1 MDSITIINGLPKDG
15 KLMIPDSIDIDKTIE
30 LYEIMS
36 NKNITDSELYR
47 LISFNYD
54 NLGFLIKLIPIPR
67 LIRLYNTNGLFRP
80 YLTEQL
86 VNDLIKKN
94 DKDIYYSILNKTN
107 VRIHLIDVTNH
118 LNHLYNFRPSIIN
131 ERLNEFNKYIKCID
145 LSQFYLGSSLVLY
158 LASVNQK
165 NIDVNNAIFTVYA
178 KTKYVRF
185 ANPDNIYLDKE
196 TETIYYKLENG
207 AFLTFKNNVFGS
219 IEHVLYTGCQAVY
232 DNSKILMKPKLYQE
246 LSSLQNFVKFD
257 GDITKFKKIN
267 QNATRY
273 VIKGEFKIKK
283 KTKQCYD
290 CKKGYNMTF
299 ILSGY
304 PDLCFACGIKNYKK
318 KNTPVNLSNM
328 TAYVSGARH
337 KIGFETVLMLL
348 RYGAKV
354 IASTRFPNAAW
365 YNYKGEPDFENW
377 KDRLEIIRCDF
388 TQINEVSFLIDHL
401 KKSKINIL
409 INNACQTVK
418 STDLYLQ
425 KALQLETILGGD
437 SKYANKMIENVNMT
451 TQITT
456 IDNQQFIIKSPQWT
470 DLAIVSEQISNAD
483 IKLNQFKDIED
494 LTMKDNSTWY
504 KTMDEVGMAEILQVN
519 AINQVVPTM
528 LVNQLKPVMEY
539 PKFIINVTAVEGQFQ
554 SNKINGHHPHT
565 NMCKAGIN
573 MMVRTMGTEKEKDF
587 YIYAVD
593 PGYVSG
599 VDPFK
604 DKYPLKPI
612 DGASRILDP
621 VIRWIKNDPIESGV
635 KLKDFKI
642 SPW

>member
-1 MDSITIINGLPKDG
+1 MDSITIINSLPKDG
-15 KLMIPDSIDIDKTIE
+15 KLLIPVSNDIDKTIA

-54 NLGFLIKLIPIPR
+54 NIGFLIKLIPLPR
-67 LIRLYNTNGLFRP
+67 LFRLYNTNGLFRP

-86 VNDLIKKN
+86 INDLIKKN
-94 DKDIYYSILNKTN
+94 DKDIYYSILNKTD
-107 VRIHLIDVTNH
+107 VRIHLIDVSNH
-118 LNHLYNFRPSIIN
+118 LNHLYNFRSSIIN
-131 ERLNEFNKYIKCID
+131 ERLIEFNKSIKCVD
-145 LSQFYLGSSLVLY
+145 LNQFYLGSSLVLY

-165 NIDVNNAIFTVYA
+165 KIDINNVIFTVYA

-185 ANPDNIYLDKE
+185 TNPDNIYFNKE

-207 AFLTFKNNVFGS
+207 AFITFKDNVFNS
-219 IEHVLYTGCQAVY
+219 VEHVLYTGCQAVY
-232 DNSKILMKPKLYQE
+232 DNGKILMKPKLYQE
-246 LSSLQNFVKFD
+246 LSSLQNFIKFD
-257 GDITKFKKIN
+257 GDITKFKKFN

-304 PDLCFACGIKNYKK
+304 PDLCFSCGIKNYKK
-318 KNTPVNLSNM
+318 KNTPVDLSNM

-365 YNYKGEPDFENW
+365 YNYKGEHDFENW

-494 LTMKDNSTWY
+494 LTMKNNSTWY

-528 LVNQLKPVMEY
+528 LVNQLKSVMEY

-573 MMVRTMGTEKEKDF
+573 MMVRTMGSEKEKDF

-599 VDPFK
+599 IDPFK

-621 VIRWIKNDPIESGV
+621 IIRWIKNDPIESGV